1 MTPQAHAKS
10 YLPKGRRPVIRVQR
24 TSYSLRLDP
33 EQKATQQRLS
43 RAAGF
48 PTVAGWLRY
57 RDRQDLLAL
66 EASERAREEQEA
78 QDLARERE
86 RMAAYQAPDDD
97 EEELLDEEAD
107 EEEPDEDDDDQADIG
122 EDDETPDVDDDEG
135 EDLDEL
141 GEPQPGDN
149 IIFTPDSRFAAEQPF
164 SYWDESNKAL
174 GVYEHPAVEEL
185 RQVEALAEL
194 AEGLPTSGGWPQV
207 VARCMV
213 LLATLAP
220 AQEVLTLARCH
231 PNADPGARVDFLL
244 SHCRRWLLHKNLRN

>member
-1 MTPQAHAKS
+1 MTPQTHAKS

-107 EEEPDEDDDDQADIG
+107 EEEEDLDEEEPQED
-122 EDDETPDVDDDEG
+122 DDETPDADEDDEG
-135 EDLDEL
+135 EDLDATDFIEF
-141 GEPQPGDN
+141 GSEPQ
-149 IIFTPDSRFAAEQPF
+149 
-164 SYWDESNKAL
+164 
-174 GVYEHPAVEEL
+174 EEL

-194 AEGLPTSGGWPQV
+194 AEGLPTSGGWSAI

-220 AQEVLTLARCH
+220 AQEVITLARCH

-244 SHCRRWLLHKNLRN
+244 THCRRWLLHKNLRN